1 MLTLRKSWTTEK
13 LVPKSTEDKEG
24 NVQALDHIKVL
35 DLTQFEAGPSCTEM
49 LAFLGAEVVKIEPPE
64 GGDQGRYLITDEP
77 GLDSP
82 YFLLLNASK
91 KSVSINLKT
100 TEGKNLF
107 EQLIPHFDVLVEN
120 YAPGAIAKLGL
131 GYDNVSKINPRLIYA
146 QVKGFGTYGPYAGF
160 KSFDMIAQATG
171 GAMSV
176 TGDSTTPPLRPG
188 PTIGDTGTGIHCAVG
203 ILSALLQREKTGKGQ
218 RLEVA
223 MQDAV
228 VNLTR
233 IGMMGH
239 YYGTVPAQRTGNR
252 LAAMAPTD
260 LYPCAP
266 GGPNDYAYIINTTQT
281 MWEATLNTI
290 DRKDLLQDPRFSDQR
305 SRNEHFD
312 HLFEVIS
319 DWTKR
324 HDKIFVMEAFGNAG
338 VPCGAVLDSGDILAN
353 EHLKTRGMIRSV
365 EHPTR
370 GNFTMPGCAVQMS
383 DSPADVRPAPL
394 LGQNNHDILGSLLG
408 LTSSDLDR
416 LKDNGII

>member
-1 MLTLRKSWTTEK
+1 MS
-13 LVPKSTEDKEG
+13 
-24 NVQALDHIKVL
+24 ALDHIKIL
-35 DLTQFEAGPSCTEM
+35 DLTQFEAGPSCTEI
-49 LAFLGAEVVKIEPPE
+49 LAFLGADVVKVEPPKR
-64 GGDQGRYLITDEP
+64 GDQGRYLITDKP

-91 KSVSINLKT
+91 KSITVNLKS
-100 TEGKNLF
+100 EKGLALF
-107 EQLIPHFDVLVEN
+107 KQLVPHFDVLVEN

-131 GYDNVSKINPRLIYA
+131 SYDVVSAINPRLIYA
-146 QVKGFGTYGPYAGF
+146 QVKGFGTYGPYSGF

-176 TGDSTTPPLRPG
+176 TGTADTPPIRPG

-252 LAAMAPTD
+252 LSAMAPTD

-266 GGPNDYAYIINTTQT
+266 GGTNDYAYIITTT
-281 MWEATLNTI
+281 PAMWESLLTTI
-290 DRKDLLQDPRFSDQR
+290 GRPELKDDARFADQK

-312 HLFEVIS
+312 ELFEVIAT
-319 DWTKR
+319 WTKQR
-324 HDKIFVMEAFGNAG
+324 DKFAVMQTLGAAG
-338 VPCGAVLDSGDILAN
+338 IPCGAVLDSGDILAN
-353 EHLKTRGMIRSV
+353 EHLKERGMITTV

-370 GNFTMPGCAVQMS
+370 GSFTMPGCAIHLS
-383 DSPADVRPAPL
+383 DSPAEVRAAPL
-394 LGQNNHDILGSLLG
+394 LGEHNEEILGALLG
-408 LTSSDLDR
+408 LTTADLAG
-416 LKDNGII
+416 LKDDEIV